1 MKRVYAD
8 GRSSIRCRFM
18 SATTVE
24 LPSMDTTI
32 AKSRPLD
39 ILSDEERMLKDA
51 GTYLFRL
58 TL

>member
-1 MKRVYAD
+1 MKWVYAD
-8 GRSSIRCRFM
+8 GRSSIRCRSM

-24 LPSMDTTI
+24 LPSMDSTI

-51 GTYLFRL
+51 GTYSFRL